1 MTAKSLIGLATLA
14 ATFVLMLSS
23 ARAELPPGSYDA
35 LCKEA
40 QDAII
45 IEVESVTAKKL
56 KAGWTDV
63 VLTARVVHVERS
75 KAALKN
81 GARITIRYE
90 SRDPTKVN
98 IPGPRPVPVLKKG
111 ETYPAF
117 LNGNEGTKV
126 FEPAAF
132 GESFIM
138 TPEA

>member
-1 MTAKSLIGLATLA
+1 MGLQFGGNIRTDTLKCEG
-14 ATFVLMLSS
+14 
-23 ARAELPPGSYDA
+23 AELPPGSYDR
-35 LCKEA
+35 LRREA

-45 IEVESVTAKKL
+45 IEVESVTAREL

-63 VLTARVVHVERS
+63 TMTARVVYVERS
-75 KAALKN
+75 KAVLKN

-90 SRDPTKVN
+90 SRDPNKVN
-98 IPGPRPVPVLKKG
+98 FPGPRPIPILKKG

-132 GESFIM
+132 GESFVM